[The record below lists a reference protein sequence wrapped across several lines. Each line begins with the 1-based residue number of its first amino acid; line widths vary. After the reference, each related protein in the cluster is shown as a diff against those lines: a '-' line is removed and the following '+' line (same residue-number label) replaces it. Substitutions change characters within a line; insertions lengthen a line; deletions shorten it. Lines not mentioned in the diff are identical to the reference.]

1 MAGNVGR
8 PLTGLDGALGEE
20 PGSCASSRASSWRT
34 STPSDRASPILL
46 NLAPDHLDR
55 HGTFEDY
62 RAAKLRIFENQ
73 TAEDVAVVPRGF
85 GTIPGE
91 ARRIEFSL
99 EDELP
104 AEPSIPGEHNR
115 ENAAAATA
123 AARAAGIADDAIAA
137 ALSAFAGVPHRLELV
152 REVGGV
158 RFVNDSKATNP
169 EAAERA
175 LSAYPPG
182 IRLIL
187 GGSRKGIPFAR
198 LAKRAAASGVAQA
211 YLIGDSA
218 DEIAEALAAERSPL
232 HVLARPAE
240 RRPGRVPRRRAGG
253 GRPPLARVRELRPVP
268 RLRGAGRALPRAR
281 RGAVKRPGGSHLE
294 YHLLVL
300 VTLGLVAFGLVM
312 VYSASSARALLSA
325 DAPSYYLKRQAIYA
339 VMGLVALV
347 ILSRFDFHRLRHA
360 TQPLLAVTFVLLVAV
375 LAIGTAVN
383 GARRWIPIGFMNF
396 QPSELAKLVLAL
408 WTAALLA
415 RRPAP
420 RTLGELAKPI
430 GVVVGLACALI
441 LDRAR
446 PRHGDRDR
454 DHGLGDPRRLR
465 HAASAPRLGGRDRDQ
480 RRSARHLARAVPPR
494 AHLQLPRS
502 RGTTRRAPA
511 SSPCSR

>member
-1 MAGNVGR
+1 VGSSSITPTSPTSITWLPDKALVLGLARSGEAAALALARRGVHVVGVDRREDVDAGRLREAGVEVVLGADDPELLDGVDLLVKSPGVPPAAPLAAAARERGVTVWSEVELGFRLLANPILGVTGTNGKTTTSELLGDIFRAAGKDVAVAGNVGR
-8 PLTGLDGALGEE
+8 PLTGLDGALSEGAWIVCEL
-20 PGSCASSRASSWRT
+20 SSFQLEDVDTFRPHIA
-34 STPSDRASPILL
+34 ILL

-55 HGTFEDY
+55 HENFEDY

-123 AARAAGIADDAIAA
+123 AARAAGIADLVIAA

-152 REVGGV
+152 REVAGV

-218 DEIAEALAAERSPL
+218 DEIAEALAAEGVRFTYSRDLPTAVKDAFRDADPGEVVLLSP
-232 HVLARPAE
+232 ACASYDQFRDFEE
-240 RRPGRVPRRRAGG
+240 RGERF
-253 GRPPLARVRELRPVP
+253 RELVE
-268 RLRGAGRALPRAR
+268 AL
-281 RGAVKRPGGSHLE
+281 
-294 YHLLVL
+294 
-300 VTLGLVAFGLVM
+300 
-312 VYSASSARALLSA
+312 
-325 DAPSYYLKRQAIYA
+325 
-339 VMGLVALV
+339 
-347 ILSRFDFHRLRHA
+347 
-360 TQPLLAVTFVLLVAV
+360 
-375 LAIGTAVN
+375 
-383 GARRWIPIGFMNF
+383 
-396 QPSELAKLVLAL
+396 
-408 WTAALLA
+408 
-415 RRPAP
+415 
-420 RTLGELAKPI
+420 
-430 GVVVGLACALI
+430 
-441 LDRAR
+441 
-446 PRHGDRDR
+446 
-454 DHGLGDPRRLR
+454 
-465 HAASAPRLGGRDRDQ
+465 
-480 RRSARHLARAVPPR
+480 
-494 AHLQLPRS
+494 
-502 RGTTRRAPA
+502 
-511 SSPCSR
+511 

>member
-1 MAGNVGR
+1 VGSSSITPTSPISITWLPDKALVLGLARSGEAAALALARRGVHVVGVDRREDVDAWRLREAGVEVVLGADDPELLDGVDLLVKSPGVPPVAPLAAAARERGVTVWSEVELGFRLLANPILGVTGTNGKTTTSELLGDILRAAGKDVAVAGNVGR
-8 PLTGLDGALGEE
+8 PLTGLDGALGEGAWIVCE
-20 PGSCASSRASSWRT
+20 LSSFQLEDVDTFRPHIA
-34 STPSDRASPILL
+34 ILL

-62 RAAKLRIFENQ
+62 RVAKLRIFENQ

-123 AARAAGIADDAIAA
+123 AARAAGIADDVIAA

-152 REVGGV
+152 REVAGV

-218 DEIAEALAAERSPL
+218 DEIAEALATEGVRFTYSRDLPSAVKDAFRDADPGEVVLLSPACASYDQFRDFEERG
-232 HVLARPAE
+232 E
-240 RRPGRVPRRRAGG
+240 RF
-253 GRPPLARVRELRPVP
+253 RELVE
-268 RLRGAGRALPRAR
+268 AL
-281 RGAVKRPGGSHLE
+281 
-294 YHLLVL
+294 
-300 VTLGLVAFGLVM
+300 
-312 VYSASSARALLSA
+312 
-325 DAPSYYLKRQAIYA
+325 
-339 VMGLVALV
+339 
-347 ILSRFDFHRLRHA
+347 
-360 TQPLLAVTFVLLVAV
+360 
-375 LAIGTAVN
+375 
-383 GARRWIPIGFMNF
+383 
-396 QPSELAKLVLAL
+396 
-408 WTAALLA
+408 
-415 RRPAP
+415 
-420 RTLGELAKPI
+420 
-430 GVVVGLACALI
+430 
-441 LDRAR
+441 
-446 PRHGDRDR
+446 
-454 DHGLGDPRRLR
+454 
-465 HAASAPRLGGRDRDQ
+465 
-480 RRSARHLARAVPPR
+480 
-494 AHLQLPRS
+494 
-502 RGTTRRAPA
+502 
-511 SSPCSR
+511 

>member
-1 MAGNVGR
+1 VGSSSITPTSPISITWLPDKALVLGLARSGEAAALALARRGVHVVGVDRREDVDAWRLREAGVEVVLGADDPELLDGVDLLVKSPGVPPVAPLAAAARERGVTVWSEVELGFRLLANPILGVTGTNGKTTTSELLGDILRAAGKDVAVAGNVGR
-8 PLTGLDGALGEE
+8 PLTGLDGALGEGAWIVCE
-20 PGSCASSRASSWRT
+20 LSSFQLEDVDTFRPHIA
-34 STPSDRASPILL
+34 ILL

-62 RAAKLRIFENQ
+62 RVAKLRIFENQ

-123 AARAAGIADDAIAA
+123 AARAAGIADDVIAA

-152 REVGGV
+152 REVAGV

-218 DEIAEALAAERSPL
+218 DEIAEALAAEGVRFTYSRDLPTSVKDAFRDADPGEVVLLSP
-232 HVLARPAE
+232 ACASYDQFRDFEE
-240 RRPGRVPRRRAGG
+240 RGERF
-253 GRPPLARVRELRPVP
+253 RELVE
-268 RLRGAGRALPRAR
+268 AL
-281 RGAVKRPGGSHLE
+281 
-294 YHLLVL
+294 
-300 VTLGLVAFGLVM
+300 
-312 VYSASSARALLSA
+312 
-325 DAPSYYLKRQAIYA
+325 
-339 VMGLVALV
+339 
-347 ILSRFDFHRLRHA
+347 
-360 TQPLLAVTFVLLVAV
+360 
-375 LAIGTAVN
+375 
-383 GARRWIPIGFMNF
+383 
-396 QPSELAKLVLAL
+396 
-408 WTAALLA
+408 
-415 RRPAP
+415 
-420 RTLGELAKPI
+420 
-430 GVVVGLACALI
+430 
-441 LDRAR
+441 
-446 PRHGDRDR
+446 
-454 DHGLGDPRRLR
+454 
-465 HAASAPRLGGRDRDQ
+465 
-480 RRSARHLARAVPPR
+480 
-494 AHLQLPRS
+494 
-502 RGTTRRAPA
+502 
-511 SSPCSR
+511 

>member
-1 MAGNVGR
+1 VHVVGVDRREDVDAGRLREAGVEVVLGADDPELLDGVDLLVKSPGVPPAAPLAAAARERGVTVWSEVELGFRLLANPILGVTGTNGKTTTSELLGDIFRAAGKDVAVAGNVGR
-8 PLTGLDGALGEE
+8 SLTGLDGALSEGAWIVCEL
-20 PGSCASSRASSWRT
+20 SSFQLEDVDTFRPHIA
-34 STPSDRASPILL
+34 ILL

-55 HGTFEDY
+55 HENFEDY

-123 AARAAGIADDAIAA
+123 AARAAGIADLVIAA

-152 REVGGV
+152 REVAGV

-218 DEIAEALAAERSPL
+218 DEIAEALAAEGVRFTYSRDLPTAVKDAFRDADPGEVVLLSP
-232 HVLARPAE
+232 ACASYDQFRDFEE
-240 RRPGRVPRRRAGG
+240 RGERF
-253 GRPPLARVRELRPVP
+253 RELVE
-268 RLRGAGRALPRAR
+268 AL
-281 RGAVKRPGGSHLE
+281 
-294 YHLLVL
+294 
-300 VTLGLVAFGLVM
+300 
-312 VYSASSARALLSA
+312 
-325 DAPSYYLKRQAIYA
+325 
-339 VMGLVALV
+339 
-347 ILSRFDFHRLRHA
+347 
-360 TQPLLAVTFVLLVAV
+360 
-375 LAIGTAVN
+375 
-383 GARRWIPIGFMNF
+383 
-396 QPSELAKLVLAL
+396 
-408 WTAALLA
+408 
-415 RRPAP
+415 
-420 RTLGELAKPI
+420 
-430 GVVVGLACALI
+430 
-441 LDRAR
+441 
-446 PRHGDRDR
+446 
-454 DHGLGDPRRLR
+454 
-465 HAASAPRLGGRDRDQ
+465 
-480 RRSARHLARAVPPR
+480 
-494 AHLQLPRS
+494 
-502 RGTTRRAPA
+502 
-511 SSPCSR
+511 

>member
-1 MAGNVGR
+1 VQVVGVDRRDDVDAGRLREAGVEVVLGADNPELLDGVDLLVKSPGVPPVAPLAAAARERGVTVWSEVELGFRLLANPILGVTGTNGKTTTSELLGDIFRAAGKDVAVAGNVGR
-8 PLTGLDGALGEE
+8 PLTGLDGALGEGAWIVCE
-20 PGSCASSRASSWRT
+20 LSSFQLEDVDTFRPHIA
-34 STPSDRASPILL
+34 ILL

-62 RAAKLRIFENQ
+62 RVAKLRIFENQ

-123 AARAAGIADDAIAA
+123 AARAAGIADDVIAA

-152 REVGGV
+152 REVAGV

-218 DEIAEALAAERSPL
+218 DEIAEALATEGVRFTYSRDLPSAVKDAFRDADPGEVVLLSPACASYDQFRDFEERG
-232 HVLARPAE
+232 E
-240 RRPGRVPRRRAGG
+240 RF
-253 GRPPLARVRELRPVP
+253 RELVE
-268 RLRGAGRALPRAR
+268 AL
-281 RGAVKRPGGSHLE
+281 
-294 YHLLVL
+294 
-300 VTLGLVAFGLVM
+300 
-312 VYSASSARALLSA
+312 
-325 DAPSYYLKRQAIYA
+325 
-339 VMGLVALV
+339 
-347 ILSRFDFHRLRHA
+347 
-360 TQPLLAVTFVLLVAV
+360 
-375 LAIGTAVN
+375 
-383 GARRWIPIGFMNF
+383 
-396 QPSELAKLVLAL
+396 
-408 WTAALLA
+408 
-415 RRPAP
+415 
-420 RTLGELAKPI
+420 
-430 GVVVGLACALI
+430 
-441 LDRAR
+441 
-446 PRHGDRDR
+446 
-454 DHGLGDPRRLR
+454 
-465 HAASAPRLGGRDRDQ
+465 
-480 RRSARHLARAVPPR
+480 
-494 AHLQLPRS
+494 
-502 RGTTRRAPA
+502 
-511 SSPCSR
+511 